1 MALNNVLTED
11 LNSLLAS
18 EIEWSNF
25 KDKRILVTG
34 ATGLVGSMVVRSLIY
49 ANEKLNLGLKV
60 IGLIRN
66 QAKADKIYE
75 GCMGKDA
82 LSFCLDDLSGD
93 EPISLEGKVDY
104 IVHAAAVTTSK
115 IMVSD
120 PVGTIDVALKG
131 TKNILNLAVEKET
144 KGVVYISS
152 MEIYGQSADPEDT
165 KENDLGYVDLAAV
178 RSCYPEGKRMC
189 ECMCTACAA
198 QHGIRISSA
207 RLAQTFGAGI
217 LPTEN
222 RVFAQFA
229 RSAMQGKDI
238 VLHTKGQS
246 EGNYCYTRDCI
257 TGLLTILLKGT
268 NAEAYNVSNPRTH
281 TTIAEMANLVAEKIA
296 DGKIK
301 VVFDIPKDN
310 SFGYAADTRMILNSD
325 KLQELGWKPE
335 VGLEE
340 AYRRMIMDMS
350 DFYKN
355 SLEK

>member
-34 ATGLVGSMVVRSLIY
+34 ATGLVGSMVVRTLIY
-49 ANEKLNLGLKV
+49 ANEKLDLGLEV

-115 IMVSD
+115 VMVSD

-131 TKNILNLAVEKET
+131 TKNILNLAVEKGT

-178 RSCYPEGKRMC
+178 RSCYPEANACVLLTPHNMESESLLHAWPKRLEQVSC
-189 ECMCTACAA
+189 RQKIAYLHNLQE
-198 QHGIRISSA
+198 
-207 RLAQTFGAGI
+207 
-217 LPTEN
+217 
-222 RVFAQFA
+222 A
-229 RSAMQGKDI
+229 RSKEKTSFLRRKA
-238 VLHTKGQS
+238 S
-246 EGNYCYTRDCI
+246 
-257 TGLLTILLKGT
+257 LKET
-268 NAEAYNVSNPRTH
+268 
-281 TTIAEMANLVAEKIA
+281 
-296 DGKIK
+296 
-301 VVFDIPKDN
+301 
-310 SFGYAADTRMILNSD
+310 
-325 KLQELGWKPE
+325 
-335 VGLEE
+335 
-340 AYRRMIMDMS
+340 MS
-350 DFYKN
+350 IRLMRLKRF
-355 SLEK
+355 

>member
-34 ATGLVGSMVVRSLIY
+34 ATGLVGSMVVRTLIY

-115 IMVSD
+115 VMVSD

-144 KGVVYISS
+144 KGVVYISQWKFTVS
-152 MEIYGQSADPEDT
+152 LLILKIQRKMIWVMLIWPLSGAAILKERECANACVLLTPHNMESESLLHAWPKRLEQVSCRQKIVYLQE
-165 KENDLGYVDLAAV
+165 V
-178 RSCYPEGKRMC
+178 RSKEKTSFLRRKASLKETMSIRLMRLKR
-189 ECMCTACAA
+189 
-198 QHGIRISSA
+198 
-207 RLAQTFGAGI
+207 F
-217 LPTEN
+217 
-222 RVFAQFA
+222 
-229 RSAMQGKDI
+229 
-238 VLHTKGQS
+238 
-246 EGNYCYTRDCI
+246 
-257 TGLLTILLKGT
+257 
-268 NAEAYNVSNPRTH
+268 
-281 TTIAEMANLVAEKIA
+281 
-296 DGKIK
+296 
-301 VVFDIPKDN
+301 
-310 SFGYAADTRMILNSD
+310 
-325 KLQELGWKPE
+325 
-335 VGLEE
+335 
-340 AYRRMIMDMS
+340 
-350 DFYKN
+350 
-355 SLEK
+355 

>member
-75 GCMGKDA
+75 GCKGKDA

-115 IMVSD
+115 VMVSD

-178 RSCYPEGKRMC
+178 RSCYPEGKRM
-189 ECMCTACAA
+189 
-198 QHGIRISSA
+198 
-207 RLAQTFGAGI
+207 
-217 LPTEN
+217 
-222 RVFAQFA
+222 
-229 RSAMQGKDI
+229 
-238 VLHTKGQS
+238 
-246 EGNYCYTRDCI
+246 
-257 TGLLTILLKGT
+257 
-268 NAEAYNVSNPRTH
+268 
-281 TTIAEMANLVAEKIA
+281 
-296 DGKIK
+296 
-301 VVFDIPKDN
+301 
-310 SFGYAADTRMILNSD
+310 
-325 KLQELGWKPE
+325 
-335 VGLEE
+335 
-340 AYRRMIMDMS
+340 
-350 DFYKN
+350 
-355 SLEK
+355 

>member
-144 KGVVYISS
+144 KGVVYI
-152 MEIYGQSADPEDT
+152 
-165 KENDLGYVDLAAV
+165 
-178 RSCYPEGKRMC
+178 
-189 ECMCTACAA
+189 
-198 QHGIRISSA
+198 
-207 RLAQTFGAGI
+207 
-217 LPTEN
+217 
-222 RVFAQFA
+222 
-229 RSAMQGKDI
+229 
-238 VLHTKGQS
+238 
-246 EGNYCYTRDCI
+246 
-257 TGLLTILLKGT
+257 
-268 NAEAYNVSNPRTH
+268 
-281 TTIAEMANLVAEKIA
+281 
-296 DGKIK
+296 
-301 VVFDIPKDN
+301 
-310 SFGYAADTRMILNSD
+310 
-325 KLQELGWKPE
+325 
-335 VGLEE
+335 
-340 AYRRMIMDMS
+340 
-350 DFYKN
+350 
-355 SLEK
+355 

>member
-1 MALNNVLTED
+1 M
-11 LNSLLAS
+11 
-18 EIEWSNF
+18 
-25 KDKRILVTG
+25 
-34 ATGLVGSMVVRSLIY
+34 
-49 ANEKLNLGLKV
+49 
-60 IGLIRN
+60 
-66 QAKADKIYE
+66 
-75 GCMGKDA
+75 
-82 LSFCLDDLSGD
+82 FCLDDLSGD

-189 ECMCTACAA
+189 ECMCTAYAA

-207 RLAQTFGAGI
+207 RLSQTFGAGI

-229 RSAMQGKDI
+229 RSA
-238 VLHTKGQS
+238 
-246 EGNYCYTRDCI
+246 
-257 TGLLTILLKGT
+257 LKGE
-268 NAEAYNVSNPRTH
+268 AGQAYNVANESSH
-281 TTIAEMANLVAEKIA
+281 TTIRKMAELVSKTLSQEKS
-296 DGKIK
+296 K
-301 VVFDIPKDN
+301 VVIDIPADSKKL
-310 SFGYAADTRMILNSD
+310 GYAPDVKMKLNSD
-325 KLQELGWKPE
+325 KIESLGWKPT
-335 VGLEE
+335 VGLAD
-340 AYRRMIMDMS
+340 AYRRMAEWMKEQKMI
-350 DFYKN
+350 
-355 SLEK
+355 

>member
-34 ATGLVGSMVVRSLIY
+34 ATGLVGSMVVRTLIY

-115 IMVSD
+115 VMVSD

-131 TKNILNLAVEKET
+131 TKNILNLAVEKGT

-178 RSCYPEGKRMC
+178 RSCYPEER
-189 ECMCTACAA
+189 ECANAC
-198 QHGIRISSA
+198 
-207 RLAQTFGAGI
+207 
-217 LPTEN
+217 
-222 RVFAQFA
+222 V
-229 RSAMQGKDI
+229 
-238 VLHTKGQS
+238 
-246 EGNYCYTRDCI
+246 
-257 TGLLTILLKGT
+257 LLTPHNMESESLLHAWLKRL
-268 NAEAYNVSNPRTH
+268 EQVSCRQ
-281 TTIAEMANLVAEKIA
+281 KIA
-296 DGKIK
+296 YLH
-301 VVFDIPKDN
+301 N
-310 SFGYAADTRMILNSD
+310 
-325 KLQELGWKPE
+325 LQEVRSKEKTSFLRRKASLKETMSIRLMRLKP
-335 VGLEE
+335 
-340 AYRRMIMDMS
+340 
-350 DFYKN
+350 F
-355 SLEK
+355 

>member
-75 GCMGKDA
+75 GCMGKDS

-115 IMVSD
+115 VMVSD

-189 ECMCTACAA
+189 ECMCTAYAA

-229 RSAMQGKDI
+229 RSALRGEDI
-238 VLHTKGQS
+238 VLKTEGKS
-246 EGNYCYTRDCI
+246 EGNYVYTIDAVKAI
-257 TGLLTILLKGT
+257 LMLLYKGE
-268 NAEAYNVSNPRTH
+268 AGQAYNVANESSH
-281 TTIAEMANLVAEKIA
+281 TTIRKMAELVSKTLSQEKS
-296 DGKIK
+296 K
-301 VVFDIPKDN
+301 VVIDIPADSKKL
-310 SFGYAADTRMILNSD
+310 GYASDVKMKLNSD
-325 KLQELGWKPE
+325 KIESLGWKPT
-335 VGLEE
+335 VGLAD
-340 AYRRMIMDMS
+340 AYRRMAEWMKEQKMI
-350 DFYKN
+350 
-355 SLEK
+355 